1 MEMGNDTHEFVFQS
15 MPQRTT
21 GKIKAL
27 IIEDETDIRYLVS
40 NILKQKGVQSVLA
53 GSLSEAEKIFQQN
66 LPPPRIIFLD
76 NYLPDGFGINY
87 IKDLKK
93 RFPASKI
100 AMITAYDNVS
110 DREKAKLEGVDFFIT
125 KPFSKE
131 LIFKTIDS
139 LNGNNF
145 AHSGE

>member
-1 MEMGNDTHEFVFQS
+1 MNRDMKLRNYAFAYHLLHPNRAGILQKTLRGKVLLKISLWQYNCRQCLMEMGNDTHEFVLQS

-66 LPPPRIIFLD
+66 LPPPRII
-76 NYLPDGFGINY
+76 
-87 IKDLKK
+87 
-93 RFPASKI
+93 
-100 AMITAYDNVS
+100 
-110 DREKAKLEGVDFFIT
+110 
-125 KPFSKE
+125 
-131 LIFKTIDS
+131 
-139 LNGNNF
+139 
-145 AHSGE
+145 